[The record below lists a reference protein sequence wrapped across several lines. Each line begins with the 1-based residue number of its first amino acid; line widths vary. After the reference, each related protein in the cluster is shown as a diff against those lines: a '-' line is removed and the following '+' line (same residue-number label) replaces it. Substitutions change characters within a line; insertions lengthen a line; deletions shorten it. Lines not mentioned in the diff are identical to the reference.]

1 MNVRI
6 VRLMGFFGIAAPLV
20 AAVMIFLSVQYTQ
33 GWSASSQTLS
43 ELGSGEFGAVLFNS
57 GLPMA
62 GSLMMLFGAGLW
74 EFSKETVVGK
84 AGSGLYL
91 LSSIIVVALGV
102 VTIDVQPLH
111 DLIATTLFMSL
122 PLGVAVSSIDIWRRE
137 MKPYAA
143 LGFAAAAIGLGVWAL
158 VGDITAVYQ
167 MVALV
172 PVGLWQTALGYWMFR
187 LRVPEEL
194 D

>member
-1 MNVRI
+1 MNVRLI
-6 VRLMGFFGIAAPLV
+6 RLLGFFGMIAPLI
-20 AAVMIFLSVQYTQ
+20 AAVMIFLSVQFTP

-62 GSLMMLFGAGLW
+62 GSLMMVFGAGLW
-74 EFSKETVVGK
+74 EFSKETMVGK
-84 AGSGLYL
+84 VGSGLYL
-91 LSSIIVVALGV
+91 LSSVIVVVLGV

-111 DLIATTLFMSL
+111 DFIATTLFMSL
-122 PLGVAVSSIDIWRRE
+122 PLGVAVSSINLWRKE

-143 LGFAAAAIGLGVWAL
+143 LGFAAAVIGFGVWGLAAK
-158 VGDITAVYQ
+158 VTAVYQ
-167 MVALV
+167 IVALV
-172 PVGLWQTALGYWMFR
+172 PAGLWQMALGYWMFR
-187 LRVPEEL
+187 RLPPEKF